1 MKDNEVTY
9 ESIKSFLTRSIDVNA
24 IPKGLVFQLEKHDQ
38 DFLCNW
44 CSKLKPFSISMMDDI
59 GKFWKTID
67 KTIRKNTAAITNWKK
82 NVKMMSHKE

>member
-1 MKDNEVTY
+1 
-9 ESIKSFLTRSIDVNA
+9 
-24 IPKGLVFQLEKHDQ
+24 
-38 DFLCNW
+38 
-44 CSKLKPFSISMMDDI
+44 MMDDI